1 MMRMRHRICK
11 NYGTEPAPTR
21 PVLVNREN
29 GLETDCD
36 MSELVPVGKAPDVLL
51 HRRAAAALEHL
62 MAQIG
67 GWEHIVPVSGW
78 RSFRQQTD
86 IWNDTVI
93 TRGEDFARRFV
104 ALPGHSEHQT
114 GLAIDLGWKQEN
126 REIDFICP
134 VFPYTGICGQFR
146 KLAPSF
152 GFVERYPAGKEKI
165 TGISH
170 EPWHFRYVGL
180 PHSLAMVSLGLVL
193 EEYILLLDVGPQ
205 GVGVSTKK
213 RRPGHESI

>member
-1 MMRMRHRICK
+1 
-11 NYGTEPAPTR
+11 GTEPALTR

-36 MSELVPVGKAPDVLL
+36 MSELVPVGKAPDVLF

-62 MAQIG
+62 MAQID

-114 GLAIDLGWKQEN
+114 GLAIDLG
-126 REIDFICP
+126 
-134 VFPYTGICGQFR
+134 
-146 KLAPSF
+146 
-152 GFVERYPAGKEKI
+152 
-165 TGISH
+165 
-170 EPWHFRYVGL
+170 
-180 PHSLAMVSLGLVL
+180 
-193 EEYILLLDVGPQ
+193 
-205 GVGVSTKK
+205 
-213 RRPGHESI
+213 